1 VLKTLAL
8 EKLASM
14 VISRIEQL
22 FYAAFCIKAK
32 NYHWN
37 ANWHRTFQ
45 FSALNCAEQTLSYK
59 K

>member
-1 VLKTLAL
+1 MLKTLAL

-14 VISRIEQL
+14 VIIRIEQL
-22 FYAAFCIKAK
+22 FYTAFCIWAK

-37 ANWHRTFQ
+37 ANWHCTFQ
-45 FSALNCAEQTLSYK
+45 FSALNCAEQTPSYK